1 VEYPDICSSIYFFM
15 FFFKKKSKYTHDRKI
30 HNLDTPKEIV
40 PIVITIVNPKSVVD
54 IGCGTGTWLN
64 IFKKNGVT
72 EYLGVEGFHLNP
84 DELVIDTDKVLLKDL
99 EQPFELEKKYDL
111 ALCLEVAEHLKPESA
126 DLFVESLTKVADII
140 LFSAAIP
147 FQGGQNHINEQWPTY
162 WEEKFKKYNFYF
174 SDSIR
179 QLFWENSKIQWWYK
193 QNMFFVAH
201 ESKQSIIK
209 KTNTILNVVH
219 PIVFLASKKIKGV
232 EYQYK

>member
-1 VEYPDICSSIYFFM
+1 M
-15 FFFKKKSKYTHDRKI
+15 FFFKKKSKYTHCGKV

-84 DELVIDTDKVLLKDL
+84 DKLVIDADKVLLKDL
-99 EQPFELEKKYDL
+99 EQSFELEKKYDL
-111 ALCLEVAEHLKPESA
+111 ALCLEVAEHLKPESV

-209 KTNTILNVVH
+209 RTNTILNVVH